1 MRQKLGGTH
10 LKYHYFKQ
18 LPVLPPDRYGAADR
32 AFITPRVVELT
43 YTAWDVQAFARDM
56 GMDGAPFR
64 WDEDRR
70 AVMRAELDA
79 WYAMKYGL
87 TRKQLRY
94 ILDPHQL
101 TAREI
106 ETLVA
111 DDTEDAPDAPRVKG
125 FPGETFRVLKD
136 REVRQ
141 YGEFRTARL
150 VTEAWDALAKAG
162 WDPSAYT
169 SPLGVPP
176 GDARARHGG

>member
-1 MRQKLGGTH
+1 MGNNH
-10 LKYHYFKQ
+10 LKYHVFRQ
-18 LPVLPPDRYGAADR
+18 LPILR
-32 AFITPRVVELT
+32 AYDYDDYDQTFIVPRVVELT

-79 WYAMKYGL
+79 WYARKYGL

-111 DDTEDAPDAPRVKG
+111 DDTEDAPGAPRVEG
-125 FPGETFRVLKD
+125 FPGETFRVLRD
-136 REVRQ
+136 REMRD

-150 VTEAWDALAKAG
+150 VTEAWDALSNAG
-162 WDPSAYT
+162 WDPSAYA
-169 SPLGVPP
+169 SPLAVPP